1 MPFPRSPAQPEA
13 RRRPDLRA
21 DFAPRHWR
29 LEAKPSELH
38 RAREY
43 AEQAAV
49 NFGFDDAERFQLVFA
64 LNEAVTNAIRH
75 GTADEAGTIGLR
87 IAAEGDHL
95 ILDVCDCGRFAA
107 PAPDD
112 DPMPERGRGFALMGK
127 LMDHVEV
134 RARPEGGTTVRLGKR
149 RRSHAPATNGN
160 HPPEGP
166 ENG

>member
-1 MPFPRSPAQPEA
+1 MPSPRSPAQPEA
-13 RRRPDLRA
+13 PRPPDVRA

-29 LEAKPSELH
+29 LEAKPSELQ

-49 NFGFDDAERFQLVFA
+49 SFGFDDAERFQLVFA

-75 GTADEAGTIGLR
+75 GAADEAGTIGLR
-87 IAAEGDHL
+87 IAAEGDRL

-107 PAPDD
+107 PTPND

-149 RRSHAPATNGN
+149 RRSHEPARNGD
-160 HPPEGP
+160 HAREQAEDG
-166 ENG
+166 